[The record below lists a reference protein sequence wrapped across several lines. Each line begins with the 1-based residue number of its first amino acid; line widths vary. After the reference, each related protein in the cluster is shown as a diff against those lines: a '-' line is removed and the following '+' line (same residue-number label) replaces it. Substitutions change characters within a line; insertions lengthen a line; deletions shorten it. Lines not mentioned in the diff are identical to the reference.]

1 MNFLGHERRPGDP
14 DPRRDAKEKE
24 DVAMS
29 VAVMMNQMVR
39 VGVGFAA
46 WCALRQVLMVWLTY
60 V

>member
-1 MNFLGHERRPGDP
+1 MTNAAPGGP
-14 DPRRDAKEKE
+14 DLRRDAKRE

-29 VAVMMNQMVR
+29 VAVMTNQMFR

>member
-1 MNFLGHERRPGDP
+1 MP
-14 DPRRDAKEKE
+14 PRGIRIRGAMPRKE

-29 VAVMMNQMVR
+29 VAVMMNQMFR

-46 WCALRQVLMVWLTY
+46 WCALRQILMVRLTY

>member
-1 MNFLGHERRPGDP
+1 VTNAAPGDP
-14 DPRRDAKEKE
+14 DPRCDAKEK

-29 VAVMMNQMVR
+29 VAVMMNQMFR

>member
-1 MNFLGHERRPGDP
+1 
-14 DPRRDAKEKE
+14 
-24 DVAMS
+24 MS
-29 VAVMMNQMVR
+29 VAVMMNQMFR

>member
-1 MNFLGHERRPGDP
+1 MTNAAPGDP
-14 DPRRDAKEKE
+14 DPRRDVNAKEKE

-29 VAVMMNQMVR
+29 VAVMMNQMFR

>member
-1 MNFLGHERRPGDP
+1 MTNAAPGDP
-14 DPRRDAKEKE
+14 DPRRDANAKEKE

-29 VAVMMNQMVR
+29 VAVMMNQMFR